1 MARTNL
7 KNLFIKNPN
16 SIIRIG
22 ILGANMFSII
32 ESYAEKS
39 QTITEACENVTEM
52 SFLKEIII
60 FIVLFIL
67 AIIALSIVQAIFS
80 GLNLD
85 KQSPLGFFFN
95 HISYIALPI
104 MVIIYAT
111 KLERRS
117 LRSVGFTKGNLIPSI
132 VKGFLI
138 GFLLILAIVILSLL
152 FGQFKYAGIDFSTCI
167 YLPLFLIGYAI
178 QSFGEEIICR
188 GWALTYLAKRH
199 SILFAIV
206 ISGIIFVLPHMG
218 VEGFDLL
225 TAINI
230 FLIGTLFAIIFL
242 KYDNIWVNGTV
253 HATWNFLMG
262 PIFGLDVSGFST
274 LSILKLSK
282 LSPNILNGGTYGP
295 ESSLIVTIVVVIAL
309 IITLYCFKK

>member
-1 MARTNL
+1 MAGTIL

-22 ILGANMFSII
+22 ILGEKMFSLI

-39 QTITEACENVTEM
+39 QTIAEARENVTEM
-52 SFLKEIII
+52 SFLKEFII
-60 FIVLFIL
+60 FIALFII
-67 AIIALSIVQAIFS
+67 AIIALSIAQMIVS

-85 KQSPLGFFFN
+85 EQSPLSFFFN
-95 HISYIALPI
+95 HIAYIALSI
-104 MVIIYAT
+104 MVILYAS
-111 KLERRS
+111 KIEKRS
-117 LRSVGFTKGNLIPSI
+117 LRSVGFTKGNLMPSI
-132 VKGFLI
+132 LKGFLI
-138 GFLLILAIVILSLL
+138 GFLLILSIMVISLL
-152 FGQFKYAGIDFSTCI
+152 FGQFKYDGIDFSVCI
-167 YLPLFLIGYAI
+167 YLPLFLIGYAV

-188 GWALTYLAKRH
+188 GWALTYFAKRH
-199 SILFAIV
+199 GILFAII
-206 ISGIIFVLPHMG
+206 ISNIVFVLPHMG
-218 VEGFDLL
+218 VAGFDLL

-274 LSILKLSK
+274 LSLLKLSK
-282 LSPNILNGGTYGP
+282 VSPNILNGGSYGP
-295 ESSLIVTIVVVIAL
+295 ESSQLSL
-309 IITLYCFKK
+309 